1 MKIFIEI
8 HKLNYHVYIYI
19 YIVLKKSI
27 IKKIYSFI
35 PFYLCIK
42 IINIIDS
49 KILKSFYLGI

>member
-19 YIVLKKSI
+19 ILKKSI